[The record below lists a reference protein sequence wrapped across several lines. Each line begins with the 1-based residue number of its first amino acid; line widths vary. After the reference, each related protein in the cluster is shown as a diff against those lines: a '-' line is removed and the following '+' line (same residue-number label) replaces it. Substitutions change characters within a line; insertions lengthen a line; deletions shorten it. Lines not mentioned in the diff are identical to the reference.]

1 MAKAGAKIKFDF
13 TDKHNLLRIEEWA
26 FDGATDKQI
35 AENIGYHEKY
45 FCELKARNSG
55 LSDALTRGRAPLDR
69 IVETSLYKKATGFT
83 MKEQRPFKVKEEY
96 YDEEGRRCVNEKV
109 EVIEIDAYYPPD
121 VNAQAIWLRN
131 RKVEKWNKEVTKVD
145 HTSNGKDLN
154 PQIQVEIIDSRE
166 QVRNDS
172 DDKDIQ

>member
-1 MAKAGAKIKFDF
+1 MAKTGAKPKFDF

-35 AENIGYHEKY
+35 AENIGYNETY
-45 FCELKARNSG
+45 FHELKNKFPE

-83 MKEQRPFKVKEEY
+83 MKEQRPFKLKEEY

-109 EVIEIDAYYPPD
+109 EVVEVDAYYPPD

-154 PQIQVEIIDSRE
+154 PQIQVEIIDNRSQIE
-166 QVRNDS
+166 NS